1 MFLSYLRDYFLVWDE
16 PCLIS
21 SVSRIIYGDVSQDM
35 TSLFS
40 WQSVSRS
47 MSSLKCFRGLC
58 LAYKVCEVLS
68 TVSADL
74 RVV

>member
-1 MFLSYLRDYFLVWDE
+1 MFLSYLRDYFLDSDD

-21 SVSRIIYGDVSQDM
+21 GVSRIIYEDVSQDM

-40 WQSVSRS
+40 WWSVYQS

-58 LAYKVCEVLS
+58 LAYKVCEVLT
-68 TVSADL
+68 TVSGDL